1 MGMTLAPTV
10 APAGE
15 SAPSAQL
22 PCPCALP
29 EGSYDVTATNLAGMQ
44 VLTAIAA
51 VLYVFTTINLVVA
64 LVSAV
69 CNRICATLKLAKL
82 VSDTLLCCRINS

>member
-1 MGMTLAPTV
+1 MGMTLAPTI

-44 VLTAIAA
+44 C
-51 VLYVFTTINLVVA
+51 YSYCCCA
-64 LVSAV
+64 LCLHNHKSGCRPGV
-69 CNRICATLKLAKL
+69 CG
-82 VSDTLLCCRINS
+82 V

>member
-15 SAPSAQL
+15 SAPSAHL

-44 VLTAIAA
+44 SVIAIAA
-51 VLYVFTTINLVVA
+51 MLYVCTTTNLIVDWWLWCVA
-64 LVSAV
+64 ASAQ
-69 CNRICATLKLAKL
+69 L
-82 VSDTLLCCRINS
+82 